1 MPTSTQAV
9 RATHSA
15 DDRAVPMRLSVPLDR
30 WGELPAVITVAEAAV
45 LLGLSRSSAYRAAER
60 GELPVIRLGGRM
72 RVPVARLQALV
83 GLTQRAT
90 TPQPAPPLASTG
102 S

>member
-1 MPTSTQAV
+1 MPTGTQTRRSAL
-9 RATHSA
+9 SA
-15 DDRAVPMRLSVPLDR
+15 DELFVLIQPRVPLDR
-30 WGELPAVITVAEAAV
+30 WGDLPAVITVSEAAV

-72 RVPVARLQALV
+72 CVPVARLQALV
-83 GLTQRAT
+83 GLTQQAT
-90 TPQPAPPLASTG
+90 TTQPAPPLAKTG